1 MSSYM
6 LTLTHA
12 SDQLIK
18 SQKGFVLIEVMVG
31 LAIMGIVMI
40 SAMRAISHAA
50 DTQLA
55 ISQRTLAVLSA
66 DNFLVDI
73 RANRSWPELGSN
85 VIACPQLKH
94 LFVCQS
100 RVVETPNPLFRRIE
114 ITVYEG
120 GSSNQSQKKAV
131 RLAWITTV
139 VPNWGAGI

>member
-1 MSSYM
+1 MSSHM

-12 SDQLIK
+12 SAPLIK
-18 SQKGFVLIEVMVG
+18 SQKGFVLIEIMVG
-31 LAIMGIVMI
+31 LTILGIVMI
-40 SAMRAISHAA
+40 SAMRAISNAT

-66 DNFLVDI
+66 DNFLIDI
-73 RANRSWPELGSN
+73 RANRSWPQLGN
-85 VIACPQLKH
+85 NIVACPQLKH

-114 ITVYEG
+114 ITVYEDG
-120 GSSNQSQKKAV
+120 LNNQAQKKAV

-139 VPNWGAGI
+139 VANWGAGI